1 MKSDLL
7 LQLQKLTKLIAES
20 HTISGYKLLKSGSNS
35 IEISV
40 DSAQLTSLQQI
51 CNTNGITYTDGLDS
65 VIIDTQLITANFNI
79 FIGIEEVKRFCRQKY
94 NTQMI
99 PDLSNLF
106 VVEDNGTYLITE
118 NNALVESSS
127 IDFNLIQY
135 LSMYF
140 RFAHR
145 MREISNYFDEVTHTC
160 ILFTS
165 NKGVV
170 KIALGD
176 IDLKKVVE
184 YRLLLDR
191 ICSFEEEIKDARK
204 LDFIKSAII
213 DHVEHSEERDI
224 TTLLS
229 RLSNIIEDSIRNH
242 QLYMEEFTF
251 EKFKTQWEK
260 ERELYFQKIRDILQ
274 KVSTM
279 TANLPIAL
287 IAFVISS
294 NDKITKHSI
303 EVVFFLMFLTYVG
316 VSLWVQILNRKD
328 IELLDNDLEKDAQVI
343 EEKCSETFKSI
354 RDDFDI
360 MRDKAHSILK
370 ISELIIVVF
379 SLISALTLCLLI
391 KSLLNA

>member
-1 MKSDLL
+1 
-7 LQLQKLTKLIAES
+7 
-20 HTISGYKLLKSGSNS
+20 
-35 IEISV
+35 
-40 DSAQLTSLQQI
+40 
-51 CNTNGITYTDGLDS
+51 
-65 VIIDTQLITANFNI
+65 
-79 FIGIEEVKRFCRQKY
+79 
-94 NTQMI
+94 
-99 PDLSNLF
+99 
-106 VVEDNGTYLITE
+106 
-118 NNALVESSS
+118 
-127 IDFNLIQY
+127 
-135 LSMYF
+135 
-140 RFAHR
+140 
-145 MREISNYFDEVTHTC
+145 MREISNYFDEGTHTC

-176 IDLKKVVE
+176 TDLTKVVDH
-184 YRLLLDR
+184 RLLLDR
-191 ICSFEEEIKDARK
+191 ISRFEEEIKDTRK

-251 EKFKTQWEK
+251 EKFKTQWDK
-260 ERELYFQKIRDILQ
+260 EREFYFQKIREILQ
-274 KVSTM
+274 KVSSM

-303 EVVFFLMFLTYVG
+303 EVVFFLVFLTYVG

-328 IELLDNDLEKDAQVI
+328 IKQLDNDLENDAREI
-343 EEKCSETFKSI
+343 EAKCSETFESI
-354 RDDFDI
+354 KDDFNI

-370 ISELIIVVF
+370 ISSLIIVVF
-379 SLISALTLCLLI
+379 SLISALTLWFLI
-391 KSLLNA
+391 KSLFNA

>member
-7 LQLQKLTKLIAES
+7 LKLRKLAKIIAES
-20 HTISGYKLLKSGSNS
+20 HSLSGYKLLKPDSNS

-40 DSAQLTSLQQI
+40 DSDQLPSLQQI
-51 CNTNGITYTDGLDS
+51 CKTNGITYIEGLYS
-65 VIIDTQLITANFNI
+65 VVIDTQNITSVFNI
-79 FIGIEEVKRFCRQKY
+79 FLGIEEVKLYCRQNY
-94 NTQMI
+94 VTRI
-99 PDLSNLF
+99 ITDLSNLF
-106 VVEDNGTYLITE
+106 VVEENGAYLISE
-118 NNALVESSS
+118 NNALVEASS
-127 IDFNLIQY
+127 IDFNSVQY
-135 LSMYF
+135 IFMYF
-140 RFAHR
+140 KFAHR
-145 MREISNYFDEVTHTC
+145 MREISNYFDEGTHTC

-176 IDLKKVVE
+176 TDLTKVVDH
-184 YRLLLDR
+184 RLLLDR
-191 ICSFEEEIKDARK
+191 ISRFEEEIKDARK

-251 EKFKTQWEK
+251 EKFKTQWDK
-260 ERELYFQKIRDILQ
+260 EREFYFQKIREILQ
-274 KVSTM
+274 KVSSM

-303 EVVFFLMFLTYVG
+303 EVVFFLVFLTYVG

-328 IELLDNDLEKDAQVI
+328 IKQLDNDLENDAREI
-343 EEKCSETFKSI
+343 EAKCSETFESI
-354 RDDFDI
+354 KDDFNI

-370 ISELIIVVF
+370 ISSLIIVVF
-379 SLISALTLCLLI
+379 SLISALTLWFLI
-391 KSLLNA
+391 KSLFNA

>member
-20 HTISGYKLLKSGSNS
+20 HTLSGYKLLKSGTNS

-51 CNTNGITYTDGLDS
+51 CNTHGITYTEGLDS
-65 VIIDTQLITANFNI
+65 VIIDTQVITANFNI

-127 IDFNLIQY
+127 IDFNLVQY

-191 ICSFEEEIKDARK
+191 ICRFEEEIKDARK

-343 EEKCSETFKSI
+343 EEKCVESQ
-354 RDDFDI
+354 
-360 MRDKAHSILK
+360 ML
-370 ISELIIVVF
+370 V
-379 SLISALTLCLLI
+379 
-391 KSLLNA
+391 